1 MSLLLRSASFRA
13 TILQAFLIVSLAYWG
28 AQKLA
33 VGLNAEPS
41 PAARADISPK
51 LVQVSLDWQPSC
63 QAPINLINPPSHAE
77 CQRPVAP
84 AKPRLSDLEASIPLT
99 FRK

>member
-33 VGLNAEPS
+33 IWFHAEPA
-41 PAARADISPK
+41 PATRSDASPK

-63 QAPINLINPPSHAE
+63 QAPINLINPPSPAE
-77 CQRPVAP
+77 CQRAVTP
-84 AKPRLSDLEASIPLT
+84 AKPRLDDLEASIPLT